1 MCFQRFS
8 GQQEDSLA
16 FVSCPEA
23 KVQLSYSPTKPDTG
37 HCQLAD
43 FKGLSGFVIV
53 SHYYFKIAAVGSL
66 VPGSSIDNSMPA
78 LSCSYASEAPA
89 ESLAG

>member
-1 MCFQRFS
+1 MCFRRFS

-23 KVQLSYSPTKPDTG
+23 KVQPSYSPTKPDTG
-37 HCQLAD
+37 HCQPAD
-43 FKGLSGFVIV
+43 FKGLSGFAIV
-53 SHYYFKIAAVGSL
+53 SCYSRIAAVGSL